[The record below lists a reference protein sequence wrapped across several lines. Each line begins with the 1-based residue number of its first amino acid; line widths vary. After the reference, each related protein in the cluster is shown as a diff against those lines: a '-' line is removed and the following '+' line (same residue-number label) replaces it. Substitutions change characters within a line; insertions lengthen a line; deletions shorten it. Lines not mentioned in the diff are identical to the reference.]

1 MILLFLLLF
10 STALV
15 KCSSD
20 LCSNILRVN
29 ITEGLQVYN
38 LVIFDGIVFQKSN
51 YFVKDSTLW
60 GCPCSVRNCIRKCCP
75 ESMELVMD
83 NPNCIECT
91 RTNRSFSIQG
101 YTNSSQTIN
110 DFFTIYGDSCPPNY
124 IGIKSKGFKIE
135 KNGYLIDVDY
145 YPPDL
150 YCLDYVNREMVAK
163 LCVIPIESSRPRMF
177 FYVVMGIST
186 VCFALT
192 AASYGLLLNESD
204 IIKKKCVIFFSAS
217 MFVVFLSLVIL
228 SVQSNYTVCRIFGF
242 VFFTFTIFSFVWLS
256 ISCFELF
263 YMVKVAREN
272 NRQAWRLHWYLGVST
287 GIALLMLLISLFSG
301 EEWTPD
307 MPDTFI
313 RNSNSCN
320 FLVPFERFLILY
332 IPMVISVI
340 VAIVF
345 IVLAQ
350 RLINKND
357 VDPRINIDCDWVA
370 NRNSYK
376 FMCRT
381 YMVIILATLFWFPHL
396 FYNGV
401 SSQLALD
408 ALEGALGILTLCTF
422 VLDKYTM
429 PKIWAKLKRKKK
441 LNEASLGLQNIP
453 TPTTAELEPSQET
466 PFMFHGNAHN
476 NHNNT
481 GNNNGG

>member
-1 MILLFLLLF
+1 
-10 STALV
+10 
-15 KCSSD
+15 
-20 LCSNILRVN
+20 
-29 ITEGLQVYN
+29 
-38 LVIFDGIVFQKSN
+38 
-51 YFVKDSTLW
+51 
-60 GCPCSVRNCIRKCCP
+60 
-75 ESMELVMD
+75 
-83 NPNCIECT
+83 
-91 RTNRSFSIQG
+91 
-101 YTNSSQTIN
+101 
-110 DFFTIYGDSCPPNY
+110 
-124 IGIKSKGFKIE
+124 
-135 KNGYLIDVDY
+135 
-145 YPPDL
+145 
-150 YCLDYVNREMVAK
+150 
-163 LCVIPIESSRPRMF
+163 
-177 FYVVMGIST
+177 MGIST